1 MIKIRAYAKINWFL
15 DVVGRRPD
23 GYHLLRMIM
32 QKIDLSDILSLQES
46 NRNNFIC
53 DGDLPRDEGNLV
65 VQAWQLLQKELGL
78 KQNLAIKLEKKIP
91 VAAGLG
97 GGSADAAA
105 LLQGANQLLNLGLSA
120 PELAELGL
128 SLGADLPFCLS
139 KGLALVE
146 GIGEKIR
153 ILPDIPPQY
162 ILLVNPGFPLSTRDV
177 YAKHQLS
184 AENPD
189 PQPLLE
195 ALSAGNPEQ
204 IGPLLA
210 NDLTAAAVKLAPV
223 IKEIRQSLAE
233 MGLWPLLSGSGPTV
247 FALAASKAEAQSAAA
262 NLAGR
267 WPFVRVL
274 RTFNN

>member
-32 QKIDLSDILSLQES
+32 QKIDLSDILTLQIS
-46 NRNNFIC
+46 NQNSFTC
-53 DGDLPRDEGNLV
+53 DGDLPADEGNLV

-78 KQNLAIKLEKKIP
+78 EQNLAIKLEKKIP

-105 LLQGANQLLNLGLSA
+105 LLKGANQLLNLGLSD

-128 SLGADLPFCLS
+128 SLGADIPFCLS
-139 KGLALVE
+139 KGPALVE
-146 GIGEKIR
+146 GIGEKIQ
-153 ILPDIPPQY
+153 ILPDIPSQY

-177 YAKHQLS
+177 YTSHQL
-184 AENPD
+184 AEENFD

-195 ALSAGNPEQ
+195 ALSVGRPER
-204 IGPLLA
+204 IGPLMTNALT
-210 NDLTAAAVKLAPV
+210 TAAAKLAPV
-223 IKEIRQSLAE
+223 IKEIRQSLAD

-247 FALAASKAEAQSAAA
+247 FALAESKATARIAVA
-262 NLAGR
+262 NLGNR

-274 RTFNN
+274 RTL